1 MMMTP
6 KDYVLASRSIHRL
19 ELLKTIGYEPVE
31 VCGADIDETPF
42 KGEKPTEY
50 VKRMA
55 LEKALKVASEKK
67 GKIIVAS
74 DTIIVMGR
82 RIIQK
87 SNNAFEQTKVMQMLS
102 GKTNKVLTAVCVV
115 DKTGKTRIRV
125 SETKV
130 YMKRMSYQEIKDYVA
145 SNEWVGCCGYTVEGR
160 LQGYIKKIV
169 GSYSSV
175 VGIDLY
181 ITKQLLDGVL

>member
-1 MMMTP
+1 MMMKP
-6 KDYVLASRSIHRL
+6 KDYILASNSVHRL
-19 ELLKTIGYEPVE
+19 NLLKTICYEPKE
-31 VCGADIDETPF
+31 ICGADIDETPQ

-55 LEKALKVASEKK
+55 CQKALTVS
-67 GKIIVAS
+67 KIKTNENILAS
-74 DTIIVMGR
+74 DTIIVIGR
-82 RIIQK
+82 HIIQK
-87 SNNAFEQTKVMQMLS
+87 SHNNEEQTKVMQMLS
-102 GKTNKVLTAVCVV
+102 GKTNKVLTAVCLV
-115 DKTGKTRIRV
+115 DKSGKSRV
-125 SETKV
+125 RLSETKV
-130 YMKRMSYQEIKDYVA
+130 YMKRLSDAQIKQYVESQE
-145 SNEWVGCCGYTVEGR
+145 WCGCAGYCIEGC

>member
-1 MMMTP
+1 MKP
-6 KDYVLASRSIHRL
+6 KDYILGSQSKHRL
-19 ELLKTIGYEPVE
+19 NLLETIGYLPKE

-42 KGEKPTEY
+42 DKEKPTEY

-55 LEKALKVASEKK
+55 KEKALKVAGLHK
-67 GKIIVAS
+67 GEVVLAS
-74 DTIIVMGR
+74 DTIIVVGR

-87 SNNAFEQTKVMQMLS
+87 ASSPEEQAKVMHLLS
-102 GKTNKVLTAVCVV
+102 GTANKVLTAICVV
-115 DKTGKTRIRV
+115 DRNGKAMVRV

-130 YMKRMSYQEIKDYVA
+130 YLKRLSSKEIQEYVDCQ
-145 SNEWVGCCGYTVEGR
+145 EWVGCAGYAIEGK
-160 LQGYIKKIV
+160 LQGYVKKIV

-181 ITKQLLDGVL
+181 VTKQLLDGVL